1 MSRPLNA
8 NMRKITEMNE
18 TACVGKR
25 RKDEEDHETVHLK
38 NEPTSSTTTC
48 NMDEQVSVI
57 VDYGESS
64 PTVQP
69 FVFGNNISDWSF
81 SPWLLKT
88 GQKLDRP
95 GAF

>member
-1 MSRPLNA
+1 
-8 NMRKITEMNE
+8 MNE

-25 RKDEEDHETVHLK
+25 RKDGEDHVTIHLK

-48 NMDEQVSVI
+48 NKEQVSVI

-69 FVFGNNISDWSF
+69 FVFGINISDWSF

-88 GQKLDRP
+88 GEKWDRS
-95 GAF
+95 GDF